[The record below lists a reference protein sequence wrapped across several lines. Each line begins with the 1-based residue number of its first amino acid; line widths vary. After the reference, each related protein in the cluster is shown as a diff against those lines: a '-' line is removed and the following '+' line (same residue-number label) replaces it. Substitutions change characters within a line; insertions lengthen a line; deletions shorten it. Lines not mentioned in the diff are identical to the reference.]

1 MEKILTV
8 EEKAVYDYAI
18 ENTLKILESRI
29 KYYDTV
35 IALIQDDYMVE
46 FEIVE
51 ELELMRNVLKKLKY
65 NQEWR
70 DKLWV
75 QKSF

>member
-1 MEKILTV
+1 MEKLLTV

-18 ENTLKILESRI
+18 ENTIKILESRI

-35 IALIQDDYMVE
+35 IALMQDDYMVE

-51 ELELMRNVLKKLKY
+51 ELELMRNVIKKLRY

-70 DKLWV
+70 MI
-75 QKSF
+75 

>member
-1 MEKILTV
+1 MEKILNV

-18 ENTLKILESRI
+18 ENTIKILESRI

-35 IALIQDDYMVE
+35 IALMQDDYMVE

-51 ELELMRNVLKKLKY
+51 ELELMKNVLKKLKY
-65 NQEWR
+65 NTKIGC
-70 DKLWV
+70 DIL
-75 QKSF
+75 

>member
-1 MEKILTV
+1 MEKLLNV

-18 ENTLKILESRI
+18 ENALKILESRI

-51 ELELMRNVLKKLKY
+51 ELELMKNVIKKLQY
-65 NQEWR
+65 NQEW
-70 DKLWV
+70 KV
-75 QKSF
+75 I

>member
-1 MEKILTV
+1 MEKLLDV

-18 ENTLKILESRI
+18 ENALKILESRI

-51 ELELMRNVLKKLKY
+51 ELELMKNIIKKLQY
-65 NQEWR
+65 NQEW
-70 DKLWV
+70 KV
-75 QKSF
+75 I

>member
-1 MEKILTV
+1 MEKLLNV
-8 EEKAVYDYAI
+8 KEKAVYDYAI
-18 ENTLKILESRI
+18 ENALKILESRI

-51 ELELMRNVLKKLKY
+51 ELELMKNVIKKLQY
-65 NQEWR
+65 NQEW
-70 DKLWV
+70 KV
-75 QKSF
+75 I

>member
-1 MEKILTV
+1 MEKLLTV

-18 ENTLKILESRI
+18 ENTIKILESRI

-35 IALIQDDYMVE
+35 IALMQDDYMVE

-51 ELELMRNVLKKLKY
+51 ELELMRNVIQKLKY

-70 DKLWV
+70 MI
-75 QKSF
+75 

>member
-1 MEKILTV
+1 MEKLLNV

-18 ENTLKILESRI
+18 ENALKILESRI

-51 ELELMRNVLKKLKY
+51 ELELMKNVIKKLQY
-65 NQEWR
+65 NQRMEG
-70 DKLWV
+70 DIL
-75 QKSF
+75 

>member
-35 IALIQDDYMVE
+35 IALMQDDYMVE

-51 ELELMRNVLKKLKY
+51 ELELMKKVIKKLEY
-65 NQEWR
+65 NTKMGC
-70 DKLWV
+70 DIL
-75 QKSF
+75 

>member
-1 MEKILTV
+1 MEKLLNV

-18 ENTLKILESRI
+18 ENALKILESRI

-51 ELELMRNVLKKLKY
+51 ELELMKNIIKKLQY
-65 NQEWR
+65 NQEW
-70 DKLWV
+70 KV
-75 QKSF
+75 I

>member
-1 MEKILTV
+1 MEKLLTV

-18 ENTLKILESRI
+18 ENTIKILESRI

-35 IALIQDDYMVE
+35 IALMQDDYMVE

-51 ELELMRNVLKKLKY
+51 ELELMRNVLKKLQY
-65 NQEWR
+65 NTRMEVY
-70 DKLWV
+70 LI
-75 QKSF
+75 

>member
-8 EEKAVYDYAI
+8 EEKEVYDYAI

-51 ELELMRNVLKKLKY
+51 ELELMKNVLKKLKY
-65 NQEWR
+65 NTRMEG
-70 DKLWV
+70 
-75 QKSF
+75 

>member
-1 MEKILTV
+1 MEKLLNV

-18 ENTLKILESRI
+18 ENALKILESRI

-46 FEIVE
+46 FEVVE
-51 ELELMRNVLKKLKY
+51 ELELMKNVIKKLQY

-70 DKLWV
+70 LI
-75 QKSF
+75 

>member
-1 MEKILTV
+1 MEKLLNV

-18 ENTLKILESRI
+18 ENIIKILESRI

-35 IALIQDDYMVE
+35 IALMQDDYMVE

-51 ELELMRNVLKKLKY
+51 ELELMRNVIQKLKY

-70 DKLWV
+70 DIIWK
-75 QKSF
+75 

>member
-18 ENTLKILESRI
+18 ENVLKILESKI
-29 KYYDTV
+29 KYYDCV
-35 IALIQDDYMVE
+35 IALMQDDYMVE

-51 ELELMRNVLKKLKY
+51 ELELMRNVIKKLQY

-70 DKLWV
+70 K
-75 QKSF
+75 KI

>member
-8 EEKAVYDYAI
+8 EEKGIYDYAI

-35 IALIQDDYMVE
+35 IALMQDEYMVE

-51 ELELMRNVLKKLKY
+51 ELELMKKVIKKLEY
-65 NQEWR
+65 NTKMGC
-70 DKLWV
+70 DIL
-75 QKSF
+75 

>member
-1 MEKILTV
+1 MEKILNV

-18 ENTLKILESRI
+18 ENTIKILESRI

-35 IALIQDDYMVE
+35 IALMQDDYMVE

-51 ELELMRNVLKKLKY
+51 ELELMRNVIKKLRY

-70 DKLWV
+70 MI
-75 QKSF
+75 

>member
-70 DKLWV
+70 DKL
-75 QKSF
+75 

>member
-1 MEKILTV
+1 MEKLLDV

-18 ENTLKILESRI
+18 ENALKILESRI

-51 ELELMRNVLKKLKY
+51 ELELMKNVIKKLQY
-65 NQEWR
+65 NQEW
-70 DKLWV
+70 KV
-75 QKSF
+75 I

>member
-1 MEKILTV
+1 MEKLLNV

-18 ENTLKILESRI
+18 ENALKILESRI

-46 FEIVE
+46 FEVVE
-51 ELELMRNVLKKLKY
+51 ELELMKKVIKKLQY
-65 NQEWR
+65 NQRMEG
-70 DKLWV
+70 DII
-75 QKSF
+75 

>member
-1 MEKILTV
+1 MEKLLTV

-35 IALIQDDYMVE
+35 IALMQDDYMVE

-51 ELELMRNVLKKLKY
+51 ELELMRNVIKKLRY

-70 DKLWV
+70 MI
-75 QKSF
+75 

>member
-8 EEKAVYDYAI
+8 EEKGIYDYAI

-35 IALIQDDYMVE
+35 IALMQDEYMVE

-51 ELELMRNVLKKLKY
+51 ELELMKKVIKKLEY
-65 NQEWR
+65 NT
-70 DKLWV
+70 KNGM
-75 QKSF
+75 

>member
-1 MEKILTV
+1 MEKLLNM

-18 ENTLKILESRI
+18 ENTIKILESRI

-51 ELELMRNVLKKLKY
+51 ELELMRNVLKKLQY

-70 DKLWV
+70 DKL
-75 QKSF
+75 

>member
-1 MEKILTV
+1 MEKLLTAG
-8 EEKAVYDYAI
+8 EKDVYDYAI
-18 ENTLKILESRI
+18 ENTIKILESRI

-35 IALIQDDYMVE
+35 IALMQDDYMVE

-51 ELELMRNVLKKLKY
+51 ELELMRNVIKKLQY

-70 DKLWV
+70 RI
-75 QKSF
+75 

>member
-1 MEKILTV
+1 MEKLLNV

-18 ENTLKILESRI
+18 ENIIKILESRI

-35 IALIQDDYMVE
+35 IALMQDDYMVE

-51 ELELMRNVLKKLKY
+51 ELELMRNIIQKLKY

-70 DKLWV
+70 DIIWK
-75 QKSF
+75 